1 MDPQHTS
8 IIFTAYIKLNMRFIA
23 TLILQSSTQ
32 STIPGYLPWLGG
44 QGGKLE
50 DPSGDNRVCRH
61 CVGAV
66 CGPQQGPMLA
76 AGTAHHLLCD
86 ALTIP
91 QLFVF
96 AGRIR
101 DGPLFVCQETTNKE
115 IE

>member
-1 MDPQHTS
+1 M
-8 IIFTAYIKLNMRFIA
+8 
-23 TLILQSSTQ
+23 
-32 STIPGYLPWLGG
+32 
-44 QGGKLE
+44 E

-66 CGPQQGPMLA
+66 CGPQEEQMLA

-91 QLFVF
+91 QLCVF
-96 AGRIR
+96 AGRIW
-101 DGPLFVCQETTNKE
+101 DGPLFVRQETANEE